1 MKQRAHSQPFLRIR
15 SKDRDAVRRDVG
27 AVPGIARDSLLDLDG
42 AARHTDGQ
50 ALEADGD
57 GREGGEHQAFE
68 GGEHEAFEGHD
79 AGIAGGEAEVAGV
92 GG

>member
-1 MKQRAHSQPFLRIR
+1 MKQRARSRPFLRIR

-42 AARHTDGQ
+42 AARHIDGR

-57 GREGGEHQAFE
+57 GCE

-79 AGIAGGEAEVAGV
+79 AGIAGGEAEGAGV